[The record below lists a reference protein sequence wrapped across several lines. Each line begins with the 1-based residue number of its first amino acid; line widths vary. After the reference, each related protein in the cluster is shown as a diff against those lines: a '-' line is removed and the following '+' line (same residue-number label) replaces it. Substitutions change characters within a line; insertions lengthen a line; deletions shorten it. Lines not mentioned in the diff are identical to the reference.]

1 MCREREDSHLQ
12 RKETGNRDALGLN
25 FPLSGDSR
33 ILTLRSVPMIV
44 IRCTTSRSSILN
56 VFFLVFIGVCVD
68 RLLIGAARE
77 PSLRWLSLCILRCRL
92 VKAVFVLSPKGSP
105 GLCCLGHM
113 RTEGVIDTPRG
124 NRLSG
129 QSFPRSQ
136 RSVWLSQKLQFVKM
150 QLTCQA
156 QPFHPLSLEE
166 VEDCSVSALS
176 RLGGL

>member
-12 RKETGNRDALGLN
+12 RKETGNRDALRLN

-44 IRCTTSRSSILN
+44 IRRTTSRSSTLN

-92 VKAVFVLSPKGSP
+92 VEAAFVLSPNAA
-105 GLCCLGHM
+105 LAHA
-113 RTEGVIDTPRG
+113 
-124 NRLSG
+124 
-129 QSFPRSQ
+129 
-136 RSVWLSQKLQFVKM
+136 VW
-150 QLTCQA
+150 A
-156 QPFHPLSLEE
+156 I
-166 VEDCSVSALS
+166 
-176 RLGGL
+176 